1 MTLSKRFLERGR
13 RTTNDAMEHRMAQHE
28 RYALVGTG
36 SRAGMYIAAMSG
48 TAFGAEH
55 VAEVADLVAWCD
67 VNPGRLDVYEREVV
81 ESGHPAPVRY
91 PVDDLERMIVEERID
106 RVVITTPDFT
116 HAEYV
121 VRALRAG
128 ADVVVEKPLT
138 IDAESVRR
146 IGEAIAETGR
156 EVITTF
162 NYRYSPRNSTL
173 RQVIADGRIGR
184 VTSVHF
190 EWALDT
196 VHGADYFRRWHRQ
209 KQNSG
214 GLFIHKA
221 SHHFDLVNWW
231 IQATPV
237 RVFASGGLRFYGAEN
252 AEARGLGARPSRGT
266 GASGDP
272 FSLDLAGDPRMKEL
286 YLDQE
291 HHDGYL
297 RDRDVFDAG
306 ITIEDNLAAL
316 VDYDSG
322 ATLSYS
328 LNAHAPWEG
337 YRVTVNGTEGRAEL
351 EVVERGAVLIG
362 DDGRVIV
369 DPSMHP
375 DASATDDVRPH
386 GERLVVQR
394 HWEGAEVVPIPDG
407 IGSHGGGDAFLLDHL
422 FRRVTDDAPLGRVAG
437 YADGVRAVS
446 VGIAGN
452 RSLATGQPVLI
463 SELELGV

>member
-1 MTLSKRFLERGR
+1 
-13 RTTNDAMEHRMAQHE
+13 MAQQE
-28 RYALVGTG
+28 RYRLVGTG
-36 SRAGMYIAAMSG
+36 SRAGMYIRAMTG
-48 TAFGAEH
+48 TQLGAEH
-55 VAEVADLVAWCD
+55 VPGIAELVAWSD
-67 VNPGRLDVYEREVV
+67 VNPGRLDVYERAVV
-81 ESGHPAPVRY
+81 AAGHPAPARY
-91 PVDDLERMIVEERID
+91 ATDDLERMIRDERLD
-106 RVVITTPDFT
+106 RVIVTSPDFT
-116 HAEYV
+116 HADYV
-121 VRALRAG
+121 VRALQAG

-146 IGEAIAETGR
+146 IGAAIAETGR

-173 RQVIADGRIGR
+173 RRVIADGEIGA

-209 KQNSG
+209 KANSG

-231 IQATPV
+231 IAATPV

-252 AEARGLGARPSRGT
+252 AAARGLGERPSRGT
-266 GASGDP
+266 GVTGDP
-272 FSLDLAGDPRMKEL
+272 FALDLAADEHLKEL
-286 YLDQE
+286 YLDNE

-316 VDYDSG
+316 VDYDTG
-322 ATLSYS
+322 ATMSYS

-362 DDGRVIV
+362 DDGRVVV
-369 DPSMHP
+369 DPSMNP
-375 DASATDDVRPH
+375 DSSPEDEVRPDS
-386 GERLVVQR
+386 ERLVVQR
-394 HWEGAEVVPIPDG
+394 HWEGARVVPIPEG
-407 IGSHGGGDAFLLDHL
+407 IGSHGGGDAYLLDHV
-422 FRRVTDDAPLGRVAG
+422 FNRVTDDAPLGRVAG
-437 YADGVRAVS
+437 YADGVKAVS

-452 RSLATGQPVLI
+452 LSLATGEPVLI
-463 SELELGV
+463 ADLELGV

>member
-1 MTLSKRFLERGR
+1 
-13 RTTNDAMEHRMAQHE
+13 MAQE
-28 RYALVGTG
+28 RYGLIGTG
-36 SRAGMYIAAMSG
+36 SRAGMYVRALSG
-48 TAFGAEH
+48 TQLGAER
-55 VAEVADLVAWCD
+55 VPEIAELVAWSD
-67 VNPGRLDVYEREVV
+67 VNPGRLDVYERELVAA
-81 ESGHPAPVRY
+81 GHPAPARY
-91 PVDDLERMIVEERID
+91 ATDDLERMIRDERVD
-106 RVVITTPDFT
+106 RVIVTTPDFT
-116 HAEYV
+116 HADYV
-121 VRALRAG
+121 VRSVRAG

-146 IGEAIAETGR
+146 MGAAIAETGR

-173 RQVIADGRIGR
+173 RRVIADGEIGA

-196 VHGADYFRRWHRQ
+196 VHGADYFRRWHRW
-209 KQNSG
+209 KANSG

-231 IQATPV
+231 IAATPV

-252 AEARGLGARPSRGT
+252 AAARGLGPRPSRGT
-266 GASGDP
+266 GATGDP
-272 FSLDLAGDPRMKEL
+272 FALDLAADPHLKEL

-322 ATLSYS
+322 ATMSYS

-362 DDGRVIV
+362 EDGRVVV

-375 DASATDDVRPH
+375 GYSPEDEVRPDT
-386 GERLVVQR
+386 ERLVVQR
-394 HWEGAEVVPIPDG
+394 HWEGARVVPIPEG
-407 IGSHGGGDAFLLDHL
+407 IGSHGGGDAYLLQHL
-422 FRRVTDDAPLGRVAG
+422 FDRVTDDQPLGRVAG
-437 YADGVRAVS
+437 YADGVKAIS

-452 RSLATGQPVLI
+452 LSLATGEPVRI
-463 SELELGV
+463 ADLELGI

>member
-1 MTLSKRFLERGR
+1 
-13 RTTNDAMEHRMAQHE
+13 MAQE
-28 RYALVGTG
+28 RYGLIGTG
-36 SRAGMYIAAMSG
+36 SRAGMYVRAMTG
-48 TAFGAEH
+48 TQLGAEGVPA
-55 VAEVADLVAWCD
+55 VARLVAWSD

-81 ESGHPAPVRY
+81 AAGHPVPARY
-91 PVDDLERMIVEERID
+91 SPDELERMIRDERLD

-116 HAEYV
+116 HADYV
-121 VRALRAG
+121 VRSLRAG

-146 IGEAIAETGR
+146 IGEAIADTGR

-173 RQVIADGRIGR
+173 RRVIADGEIGA

-209 KQNSG
+209 KANSG

-231 IQATPV
+231 IAATPV

-252 AEARGLGARPSRGT
+252 AAARGLGERPARGT
-266 GASGDP
+266 GATGDP
-272 FSLDLAGDPRMKEL
+272 FALDLAADAHLKEL

-362 DDGRVIV
+362 EDGRVVV

-375 DASATDDVRPH
+375 GYSPEDEVRPDI
-386 GERLVVQR
+386 ERLVVQR
-394 HWEGAEVVPIPDG
+394 HWEGARVVPIPEG
-407 IGSHGGGDAFLLDHL
+407 IGSHGGGDAYLLQHL
-422 FRRVTDDAPLGRVAG
+422 FDRVTDDAPLGRVAG
-437 YADGVRAVS
+437 YADGVKAVS

-452 RSLATGQPVLI
+452 VSLATGEPVRI
-463 SELELGV
+463 VDLELGI

>member
-1 MTLSKRFLERGR
+1 
-13 RTTNDAMEHRMAQHE
+13 MAQQE
-28 RYALVGTG
+28 RYGLIGTG
-36 SRAGMYIAAMSG
+36 SRAGMYVEALSG
-48 TAFGAEH
+48 PHAD
-55 VAEVADLVAWCD
+55 VARLVAWSD
-67 VNPGRLDVYEREVV
+67 LNPGRVDVYERDVV
-81 ESGHPAPVRY
+81 AAGHPAPVRY
-91 PVDDLERMIVEERID
+91 LPDELERMIAEQRLD
-106 RVVITTPDFT
+106 RVIVTTPDFT
-116 HAEYV
+116 HADFV
-121 VRALRAG
+121 VRSLRAG
-128 ADVVVEKPLT
+128 VDVVVEKPLT

-173 RQVIADGRIGR
+173 RRVIGEGRVGT

-196 VHGADYFRRWHRQ
+196 VHGADYFRRWHRD
-209 KQNSG
+209 KSKSG

-252 AEARGLGARPSRGT
+252 ASARGLGARPARGT

-272 FSLDLAGDPRMKEL
+272 FALDLASEPRMKEL

-297 RDRDVFDAG
+297 RDRDVFDPG

-316 VDYDSG
+316 VDYDTG
-322 ATLSYS
+322 VTMSYS

-337 YRVTVNGTEGRAEL
+337 YRVTVNGTAGRAEL

-362 DDGRVIV
+362 DDGRVVV

-375 DASATDDVRPH
+375 DDSPIDDVRPDS
-386 GERLVVQR
+386 ERLVLQR
-394 HWEGAEVVPIPDG
+394 HWEGAQVVEIPDG
-407 IGSHGGGDAFLLDHL
+407 IGSHGGGDAYLLDHL
-422 FRRVTDDAPLGRVAG
+422 FNRVTDDAPLGRVAG
-437 YADGVRAVS
+437 YADGVKAVA

-452 RSLATGQPVLI
+452 RSLETGLPVSI
-463 SELELGV
+463 EELELGI

>member
-1 MTLSKRFLERGR
+1 
-13 RTTNDAMEHRMAQHE
+13 MARE
-28 RYALVGTG
+28 RYALIGTG
-36 SRAGMYIAAMSG
+36 SRAGMYLGAMTG
-48 TAFGAEH
+48 TVLGAEH
-55 VAEVADLVAWCD
+55 VPDLAELVAWSD
-67 VNPGRLDVYEREVV
+67 ANPGRLDVYEREVV
-81 ESGHPAPVRY
+81 AAGHPVPKRYAP
-91 PVDDLERMIVEERID
+91 DDLERMIVDERVD
-106 RVVITTPDFT
+106 RVIITTPDFT
-116 HAEYV
+116 HADYI
-121 VRALRAG
+121 VRSLHAG

-146 IGEAIAETGR
+146 IGDAIAETGR
-156 EVITTF
+156 DVITTF

-173 RQVIADGRIGR
+173 RRVIADGRIGR

-196 VHGADYFRRWHRQ
+196 VHGADYFRRWHRD
-209 KQNSG
+209 KKNSG

-252 AEARGLGARPSRGT
+252 AAARGLGERPERGT

-272 FSLDLAGDPRMKEL
+272 FALDLAADARLKEL

-297 RDRDVFDAG
+297 RDRDVFDPG

-316 VDYDSG
+316 VDYDTG
-322 ATLSYS
+322 ATMSYS

-362 DDGRVIV
+362 EDGRVVV

-375 DASATDDVRPH
+375 DASQVDLLRPD
-386 GERLVVQR
+386 GERLIVQR
-394 HWEGAEVVPIPDG
+394 HWESAQEVEIPEG
-407 IGSHGGGDAFLLDHL
+407 IGSHGGGDAYLLDHV
-422 FRRVTDDAPLGRVAG
+422 FNRVAVDEPLDRVAG
-437 YADGVRAVS
+437 YAEGVKAVS

-452 RSLATGQPVLI
+452 RSLETGLPVVI
-463 SELELGV
+463 AELGLGI

>member
-1 MTLSKRFLERGR
+1 
-13 RTTNDAMEHRMAQHE
+13 MAQE
-28 RYALVGTG
+28 RYGLIGTG
-36 SRAGMYIAAMSG
+36 SRAGMYVRALSG
-48 TAFGAEH
+48 TQLGAEH
-55 VAEVADLVAWCD
+55 VPEIAELVAWSD
-67 VNPGRLDVYEREVV
+67 ANPGRLDVHEREVV
-81 ESGHPAPVRY
+81 AAGRPAPARY
-91 PVDDLERMIVEERID
+91 APDELERMIRDERID
-106 RVVITTPDFT
+106 RVIVTTPDFT
-116 HAEYV
+116 HADFV
-121 VRALRAG
+121 VRALHAG

-146 IGEAIAETGR
+146 IGAAIAETGR

-173 RQVIADGRIGR
+173 RQVIAAGDIGA

-196 VHGADYFRRWHRQ
+196 VHGADYFRRWHRE
-209 KQNSG
+209 KVNSG

-231 IQATPV
+231 IAATPV

-252 AEARGLGARPSRGT
+252 AAARGLGERPSRGT
-266 GASGDP
+266 GATGDP
-272 FSLDLAGDPRMKEL
+272 FALDLARDPQLKEL

-316 VDYDSG
+316 VDYDTG
-322 ATLSYS
+322 ATMSYS

-362 DDGRVIV
+362 EDGRVVV

-375 DASATDDVRPH
+375 GYSPEDEVRPDS
-386 GERLVVQR
+386 ERLVVQR
-394 HWEGAEVVPIPDG
+394 HWEGARIVPIPEG
-407 IGSHGGGDAFLLDHL
+407 IGSHGGGDAYLLQHV
-422 FRRVTDDAPLGRVAG
+422 FGRVTDDQPLGRVAG
-437 YADGVRAVS
+437 YADGVKAVS

-452 RSLATGQPVLI
+452 LSLATGEPVRIADLD
-463 SELELGV
+463 LGI

>member
-1 MTLSKRFLERGR
+1 MEDTL
-13 RTTNDAMEHRMAQHE
+13 AQD

-36 SRAGMYIAAMSG
+36 HRAGMYVGALTGAV
-48 TAFGAEH
+48 AGAER
-55 VAEVADLVAWCD
+55 VPELARLVAWTD
-67 VNPGRLDVYEREVV
+67 ANPGRLDVYEREV
-81 ESGHPAPVRY
+81 GAARY
-91 PVDDLERMIVEERID
+91 PVPRRFAPDDLERAIADEQVD
-106 RVVITTPDFT
+106 RVIITTPDVT
-116 HAEYV
+116 HAEYI

-138 IDAESVRR
+138 IDADSVRH
-146 IGEAIAETGR
+146 IGAAVAETGR

-173 RQVIADGRIGR
+173 RRVIADGRIGR

-196 VHGADYFRRWHRQ
+196 VHGADYFRRWHRD
-209 KQNSG
+209 KANSG
-214 GLFIHKA
+214 GLFVHKA

-231 IQATPV
+231 IGAAPV

-252 AEARGLGARPSRGT
+252 AAARGIGARPARGT
-266 GASGDP
+266 GAEASDP
-272 FSLDLAGDPRMKEL
+272 FTRDLAADARLKAL

-316 VDYDSG
+316 VEYDSG

-351 EVVERGAVLIG
+351 DVVERGAVLVDQG
-362 DDGRVIV
+362 GRVAV
-369 DPSMHP
+369 DPSMHQ
-375 DASATDDVRPH
+375 DASRADAVRPH
-386 GERLVVQR
+386 GARLVVQR
-394 HWEGAEVVPIPDG
+394 HWEPAQEIGIPEG
-407 IGSHGGGDAFLLDHL
+407 IGSHGGGDAYLLQHL
-422 FRRVTDDAPLGRVAG
+422 FGRVTRDEPLGRVAG
-437 YADGVRAVS
+437 YADGVRAVA

-452 RSLATGQPVLI
+452 RSLETGEPVRI
-463 SELELGV
+463 ADLGF

>member
-1 MTLSKRFLERGR
+1 
-13 RTTNDAMEHRMAQHE
+13 MAQE
-28 RYALVGTG
+28 RYGLIGTG
-36 SRAGMYIAAMSG
+36 SRAGMYVRALSG
-48 TAFGAEH
+48 TQLGAER
-55 VAEVADLVAWCD
+55 VPELAELVAWSD
-67 VNPGRLDVYEREVV
+67 VNPGRLDVHEREVV
-81 ESGHPAPVRY
+81 ATGHPAPARY
-91 PVDDLERMIVEERID
+91 APDDLERMIRDERID
-106 RVVITTPDFT
+106 RDIVTTPEFT
-116 HAEYV
+116 HADFV

-146 IGEAIAETGR
+146 IGAAIAETGR

-173 RQVIADGRIGR
+173 RRVIADGEIGA

-209 KQNSG
+209 KANSG

-231 IQATPV
+231 IAATPV

-252 AEARGLGARPSRGT
+252 AAARGLGARPARGT
-266 GASGDP
+266 GATGDP
-272 FSLDLAGDPRMKEL
+272 FALDLAGDPHLKEL

-297 RDRDVFDAG
+297 RDRDVFDEG

-316 VDYDSG
+316 VDYDTG
-322 ATLSYS
+322 ATMSYS

-362 DDGRVIV
+362 EDGRVVV

-375 DASATDDVRPH
+375 GYSPEDEVRPDS
-386 GERLVVQR
+386 ERLVVQR
-394 HWEGAEVVPIPDG
+394 HWEGARVVPIPEG
-407 IGSHGGGDAFLLDHL
+407 IGSHGGGDAYLLQHV
-422 FRRVTDDAPLGRVAG
+422 FGRVTDDQPLGRVAG
-437 YADGVRAVS
+437 YADGVKAVS

-452 RSLATGQPVLI
+452 LSLATGEPVRI
-463 SELELGV
+463 ADLELGV

>member
-1 MTLSKRFLERGR
+1 
-13 RTTNDAMEHRMAQHE
+13 MAQE
-28 RYALVGTG
+28 RYGLIGTG
-36 SRAGMYIAAMSG
+36 SRAGMYVRALSG
-48 TAFGAEH
+48 TQLGAERVPE
-55 VAEVADLVAWCD
+55 VAELVAWSD
-67 VNPGRLDVYEREVV
+67 VNPGRLDVHEREVV
-81 ESGHPAPVRY
+81 AAGRPAPARY
-91 PVDDLERMIVEERID
+91 APDELERMIRDERID
-106 RVVITTPDFT
+106 RVIVTTPDFT
-116 HAEYV
+116 HADFV

-146 IGEAIAETGR
+146 IGAAIAETGR

-173 RQVIADGRIGR
+173 RRVIADGEIGA

-196 VHGADYFRRWHRQ
+196 VHGADYFRRWHRL
-209 KQNSG
+209 KANSG

-231 IQATPV
+231 IAATPV
-237 RVFASGGLRFYGAEN
+237 RVFARGGLRFSGAEN
-252 AEARGLGARPSRGT
+252 AAARGLGARPSRGT
-266 GASGDP
+266 GATGDP
-272 FSLDLAGDPRMKEL
+272 FALDLARDPHLKEL

-291 HHDGYL
+291 HYDGYL
-297 RDRDVFDAG
+297 RDRDVFDAD

-316 VDYDSG
+316 VDYDTG
-322 ATLSYS
+322 ATMSYS

-362 DDGRVIV
+362 EDGRVVV

-375 DASATDDVRPH
+375 GYSPEDEVRPDD
-386 GERLVVQR
+386 ERLVVQR
-394 HWEGAEVVPIPDG
+394 HWEGARNVPIPEG
-407 IGSHGGGDAFLLDHL
+407 IGSHGGGDAYLLQHV
-422 FRRVTDDAPLGRVAG
+422 FGRVTDDHPLGRVAG
-437 YADGVRAVS
+437 YADGVKAVS

-452 RSLATGQPVLI
+452 LSLATGEPVRIADLD
-463 SELELGV
+463 LGI

>member
-1 MTLSKRFLERGR
+1 
-13 RTTNDAMEHRMAQHE
+13 MAQE
-28 RYALVGTG
+28 RYGLIGTG
-36 SRAGMYIAAMSG
+36 SRAGMYVRALSG
-48 TAFGAEH
+48 TQLGAEH
-55 VAEVADLVAWCD
+55 VPEIAELVAWSD
-67 VNPGRLDVYEREVV
+67 VNPGRLDVHEREVLAA
-81 ESGHPAPVRY
+81 GRPAPARY
-91 PVDDLERMIVEERID
+91 APDDLERMIRDERID
-106 RVVITTPDFT
+106 RVIVTTPDFT
-116 HAEYV
+116 HADFV
-121 VRALRAG
+121 VRALHAG

-146 IGEAIAETGR
+146 IGAAIAETGR

-173 RQVIADGRIGR
+173 RHVIADGEIGA

-196 VHGADYFRRWHRQ
+196 VHGADYFRRWHRL
-209 KQNSG
+209 KANSG

-231 IQATPV
+231 IAATPV

-252 AEARGLGARPSRGT
+252 AAARGLGERPSRGT
-266 GASGDP
+266 GATGDP
-272 FSLDLAGDPRMKEL
+272 FALDLARDPHLKEL

-316 VDYDSG
+316 VDYDTG
-322 ATLSYS
+322 ATMSYS

-362 DDGRVIV
+362 EDGRVVV

-375 DASATDDVRPH
+375 GYSPEDEVRPDS
-386 GERLVVQR
+386 ERLVVQR
-394 HWEGAEVVPIPDG
+394 HWEGARIVPIPEG
-407 IGSHGGGDAFLLDHL
+407 IGSHGGGDAYLLQHV
-422 FRRVTDDAPLGRVAG
+422 FGRVTDDQPLGRVAG
-437 YADGVRAVS
+437 YADGVKAVS

-452 RSLATGQPVLI
+452 LSLATGEPVRI
-463 SELELGV
+463 ADLELGI

>member
-1 MTLSKRFLERGR
+1 
-13 RTTNDAMEHRMAQHE
+13 MAQE
-28 RYALVGTG
+28 RYGLIGTG
-36 SRAGMYIAAMSG
+36 SRAGMYVRALSG
-48 TAFGAEH
+48 TLLGAER
-55 VAEVADLVAWCD
+55 VPELAELVAWSD
-67 VNPGRLDVYEREVV
+67 VNPGRLDVHEREVV
-81 ESGHPAPVRY
+81 ATGHPAPARY
-91 PVDDLERMIVEERID
+91 APDDLERMIRDERID
-106 RVVITTPDFT
+106 RVIVTTPDFT
-116 HAEYV
+116 HADFV

-146 IGEAIAETGR
+146 IGAAIAETGR

-173 RQVIADGRIGR
+173 RRVIADGEIGA

-209 KQNSG
+209 KANSG

-231 IQATPV
+231 IAATPV

-252 AEARGLGARPSRGT
+252 AAARGLGARPARGT
-266 GASGDP
+266 GATGDP
-272 FSLDLAGDPRMKEL
+272 FALDLAGDPHLKEL

-297 RDRDVFDAG
+297 RDRDVFDEG

-316 VDYDSG
+316 VDYDTG
-322 ATLSYS
+322 ATMSYS

-362 DDGRVIV
+362 EDGRVVV

-375 DASATDDVRPH
+375 GYSPEDEVRPDS
-386 GERLVVQR
+386 ERLVVQR
-394 HWEGAEVVPIPDG
+394 HWEGARVVPIPEG
-407 IGSHGGGDAFLLDHL
+407 IGSHGGGDAYLLQHV
-422 FRRVTDDAPLGRVAG
+422 FGRVTDDQPLGRVAG
-437 YADGVRAVS
+437 YADGVKAVS

-452 RSLATGQPVLI
+452 LSLATGEPVRI
-463 SELELGV
+463 ADLELGV

>member
-1 MTLSKRFLERGR
+1 
-13 RTTNDAMEHRMAQHE
+13 MAQRE
-28 RYALVGTG
+28 RYGLIGTG
-36 SRAGMYIAAMSG
+36 SRAGMYIGALSG
-48 TAFGAEH
+48 TVLGAERVPE
-55 VAEVADLVAWCD
+55 VAELVAWSD
-67 VNPGRLDVYEREVV
+67 VNPGRLDVYEREVLAA
-81 ESGHPAPVRY
+81 GHPAPARY
-91 PVDDLERMIVEERID
+91 AEADLERMVASERLD
-106 RVVITTPDFT
+106 RVIITTPDVT
-116 HAEYV
+116 HAGLI

-138 IDAESVRR
+138 IDAASVRR
-146 IGEAIAETGR
+146 IGEAVRETGR

-173 RQVIADGRIGR
+173 RRVIAEGRIGA

-196 VHGADYFRRWHRQ
+196 VHGADYFRRWHRD
-209 KQNSG
+209 KSNSG

-231 IQATPV
+231 IGAAPE
-237 RVFASGGLRFYGAEN
+237 RVFASGGLRFYGARN
-252 AEARGLGARPSRGT
+252 AAARGLGGRPARGT
-266 GASGDP
+266 GAGGAGDP
-272 FSLDLAGDPRMKEL
+272 FALDLAGDARLKEL

-297 RDRDVFDAG
+297 RDRDVFDDG
-306 ITIEDNLAAL
+306 ITIEDNVAAL

-351 EVVERGAVLIG
+351 EVVERGAVLVG
-362 DDGRVIV
+362 EDGRVVV

-375 DASATDDVRPH
+375 DHSAVDEVRPD

-394 HWEGAEVVPIPDG
+394 HWEGAEVVPIPEG
-407 IGSHGGGDAFLLDHL
+407 IGSHGGGDAYLLRHL
-422 FRRVTDDAPLGRVAG
+422 FDRITVDEPLGRVAG

-452 RSLATGQPVLI
+452 RSLETGEPVRIADLD
-463 SELELGV
+463 LGV

>member
-1 MTLSKRFLERGR
+1 
-13 RTTNDAMEHRMAQHE
+13 MAQRE
-28 RYALVGTG
+28 RYGLIGTG
-36 SRAGMYIAAMSG
+36 SRAGMYVGALSG
-48 TAFGAEH
+48 TVLGAEH
-55 VAEVADLVAWCD
+55 VPGIAELVAWSD

-81 ESGHPAPVRY
+81 AAGHPAPVRY
-91 PVDDLERMIVEERID
+91 APDDLERMIADERLD
-106 RVVITTPDFT
+106 RVIITTPDFT
-116 HAEYV
+116 HADYI
-121 VRALRAG
+121 VRSLRAG

-146 IGEAIAETGR
+146 IGAAIAETGR

-173 RQVIADGRIGR
+173 RRVIADGRIGQ

-196 VHGADYFRRWHRQ
+196 VHGADYFRRWHRD
-209 KQNSG
+209 KANSG

-231 IQATPV
+231 IAAAPV

-252 AEARGLGARPSRGT
+252 ADARGLGARPARGT
-266 GASGDP
+266 GATGDP
-272 FSLDLAGDPRMKEL
+272 FALDLAGDPRLKEL

-297 RDRDVFDAG
+297 RDRDVFDPG

-362 DDGRVIV
+362 DDGRVVV

-375 DASATDDVRPH
+375 DHSPVDEVRPDI
-386 GERLVVQR
+386 ERLVLQR
-394 HWEGAEVVPIPDG
+394 HWEGAQVVEIPEG
-407 IGSHGGGDAFLLDHL
+407 IGSHGGGDAYLLRHVFD
-422 FRRVTDDAPLGRVAG
+422 RVTDDAPLGRVAG

-452 RSLATGQPVLI
+452 RSLATGEPVRI
-463 SELELGV
+463 ADLELGV

>member
-1 MTLSKRFLERGR
+1 MT
-13 RTTNDAMEHRMAQHE
+13 HPE
-28 RYALVGTG
+28 RYGLIGTG
-36 SRAGMYIAAMSG
+36 SRADMYVRALTG
-48 TAFGAEH
+48 RQFGVDSLAD
-55 VAEVADLVAWCD
+55 VAELVAWSD
-67 VNPGRLDVYEREVV
+67 VNAGRLDLYEREVR
-81 ESGHPAPVRY
+81 ESGASVPVRY
-91 PVDDLERMIVEERID
+91 SPDRIEEMVREERLD
-106 RVVITTPDFT
+106 RVIITSPDYT
-116 HAEYV
+116 HADFV

-138 IDAESVRR
+138 IDAASVRR
-146 IGEAIAETGR
+146 IGAAIAETGR

-173 RQVIADGRIGR
+173 RRVIAEGRIGE

-196 VHGADYFRRWHRQ
+196 VHGADYFRRWHRD
-209 KQNSG
+209 KANSG

-231 IQATPV
+231 IQAAPV
-237 RVFASGGLRFYGAEN
+237 RVFASGGLRFYGADN
-252 AEARGLGARPSRGT
+252 ALRRGLGERPSRGT
-266 GASGDP
+266 GVAGDP
-272 FSLDLAGDPRMKEL
+272 FALDLTADARMKEL
-286 YLDQE
+286 YLDTE

-322 ATLSYS
+322 ATMSYS

-351 EVVERGAVLIG
+351 EVVERGAVFLG
-362 DDGRVIV
+362 DDGRVVV
-369 DPSMHP
+369 DPSANP
-375 DASATDDVRPH
+375 GYSAEDDVRPDS
-386 GERLVVQR
+386 ERLVVQR

-407 IGSHGGGDAFLLDHL
+407 LGSHGGGDAYLLDHL
-422 FRRVTDDAPLGRVAG
+422 FHRVAVDEPLGRVAG
-437 YADGVRAVS
+437 FADGVRAVS

-452 RSLATGQPVLI
+452 ISLETGLPVVI

>member
-1 MTLSKRFLERGR
+1 
-13 RTTNDAMEHRMAQHE
+13 MAQE
-28 RYALVGTG
+28 RYGLIGTG
-36 SRAGMYIAAMSG
+36 SRAGMYVRALSG
-48 TAFGAEH
+48 TQLGAEH
-55 VAEVADLVAWCD
+55 VPEIAELVAWSD
-67 VNPGRLDVYEREVV
+67 VNPGRLDVHEREVV
-81 ESGHPAPVRY
+81 AAGRPAPARY
-91 PVDDLERMIVEERID
+91 APDELERMIRDERID
-106 RVVITTPDFT
+106 RVIVTTPDFT
-116 HAEYV
+116 HADFV
-121 VRALRAG
+121 VRALHAG

-146 IGEAIAETGR
+146 IGAAIAETGR

-173 RQVIADGRIGR
+173 RRVIADGEIGA

-196 VHGADYFRRWHRQ
+196 VHGADYFRRWHRE
-209 KQNSG
+209 KVNSG

-231 IQATPV
+231 IAATPV

-252 AEARGLGARPSRGT
+252 AAARGLGERPSRGT
-266 GASGDP
+266 GATGDP
-272 FSLDLAGDPRMKEL
+272 FALDLARDPHLKEL

-316 VDYDSG
+316 VDYDTG
-322 ATLSYS
+322 ATMSYS

-362 DDGRVIV
+362 EDGRVVV

-375 DASATDDVRPH
+375 GYSPEDEVRPDS
-386 GERLVVQR
+386 ERLVVQR
-394 HWEGAEVVPIPDG
+394 HWEGARIVPIPEG
-407 IGSHGGGDAFLLDHL
+407 IGSHGGGDAYLLQHV
-422 FRRVTDDAPLGRVAG
+422 FGRVTDDQPLGRVAG
-437 YADGVRAVS
+437 YADGVKAVS

-452 RSLATGQPVLI
+452 LSLATGEPVRI
-463 SELELGV
+463 ADLELGI

>member
-1 MTLSKRFLERGR
+1 
-13 RTTNDAMEHRMAQHE
+13 
-28 RYALVGTG
+28 
-36 SRAGMYIAAMSG
+36 
-48 TAFGAEH
+48 
-55 VAEVADLVAWCD
+55 VAWSD
-67 VNPGRLDVYEREVV
+67 VNPGRLDVYERQVV
-81 ESGHPAPVRY
+81 AAGHPVPARY
-91 PVDDLERMIVEERID
+91 SVDDLDRMIRDERLD
-106 RVVITTPDFT
+106 RVIVTTPDFT
-116 HAEYV
+116 HADYV
-121 VRALRAG
+121 VRALQAG

-146 IGEAIAETGR
+146 IGAAIAETGR

-173 RQVIADGRIGR
+173 RQVIADGEIGA

-209 KQNSG
+209 KANSG

-231 IQATPV
+231 IAATPV

-252 AEARGLGARPSRGT
+252 AAARGLGERPARGT
-266 GASGDP
+266 GVAGDP
-272 FSLDLAGDPRMKEL
+272 FALDLAADERLKEL

-291 HHDGYL
+291 QHDGYL

-322 ATLSYS
+322 ATMSYS

-362 DDGRVIV
+362 EDGRVVV

-375 DASATDDVRPH
+375 EASPEDQVRPDS
-386 GERLVVQR
+386 ERLVVQR
-394 HWEGAEVVPIPDG
+394 HWEGARVVPIPVG
-407 IGSHGGGDAFLLDHL
+407 IGSHGGGDAYLLQHL
-422 FRRVTDDAPLGRVAG
+422 FDRVTDDAPLGRVAG
-437 YADGVRAVS
+437 YADGVKAVS

-452 RSLATGQPVLI
+452 LSLATGEPVRI
-463 SELELGV
+463 ADLELGI

>member
-1 MTLSKRFLERGR
+1 
-13 RTTNDAMEHRMAQHE
+13 MAQQE
-28 RYALVGTG
+28 RYGLVGTG
-36 SRAGMYIAAMSG
+36 SRAGMYIRAMTG
-48 TAFGAEH
+48 TQLGAEH
-55 VAEVADLVAWCD
+55 VPGIAELVAWSD
-67 VNPGRLDVYEREVV
+67 VNPGRLDVYERDVV
-81 ESGHPAPVRY
+81 AAGHPAPARY
-91 PVDDLERMIVEERID
+91 ATDDLERMIRDERLD
-106 RVVITTPDFT
+106 RVIVTTPDFT
-116 HAEYV
+116 HADFV
-121 VRALRAG
+121 VRALHAG

-146 IGEAIAETGR
+146 IGAAIAETGR

-173 RQVIADGRIGR
+173 RRVIADGEIGA

-209 KQNSG
+209 KANSG

-231 IQATPV
+231 IAATPV
-237 RVFASGGLRFYGAEN
+237 RVFASGGLRFYGAQN
-252 AEARGLGARPSRGT
+252 AAARGLGERPARGT
-266 GASGDP
+266 GVTGDP
-272 FSLDLAGDPRMKEL
+272 FALDLAADEHLKEL
-286 YLDQE
+286 YLDNE

-322 ATLSYS
+322 ATMSYS

-362 DDGRVIV
+362 DDGRVVV
-369 DPSMHP
+369 DPSMNP
-375 DASATDDVRPH
+375 DSSPEDEVRP
-386 GERLVVQR
+386 GSERLVVQR
-394 HWEGAEVVPIPDG
+394 HWERARVVPIPEG
-407 IGSHGGGDAFLLDHL
+407 IGSHGGGDAYLLDHV
-422 FRRVTDDAPLGRVAG
+422 FNRVTDDAPLGRVAG
-437 YADGVRAVS
+437 YADGVKAVS

-452 RSLATGQPVLI
+452 LSLATGEPVRI
-463 SELELGV
+463 ADLELGV

>member
-1 MTLSKRFLERGR
+1 
-13 RTTNDAMEHRMAQHE
+13 MAQQE
-28 RYALVGTG
+28 RYGLIGTG
-36 SRAGMYIAAMSG
+36 SRAGMYIRAMTG
-48 TAFGAEH
+48 TQLGAEH
-55 VAEVADLVAWCD
+55 VPGIAELVAWSD

-81 ESGHPAPVRY
+81 AAGHPAPARY
-91 PVDDLERMIVEERID
+91 STDDLERMIRDERLD
-106 RVVITTPDFT
+106 RVIVTSPDFT
-116 HAEYV
+116 HADYV

-146 IGEAIAETGR
+146 IGAAIAETGR

-173 RQVIADGRIGR
+173 RRVIADGEIGA

-209 KQNSG
+209 KANSG

-231 IQATPV
+231 IAATPV

-252 AEARGLGARPSRGT
+252 AAARGLGERPSRGT
-266 GASGDP
+266 GVTGDP
-272 FSLDLAGDPRMKEL
+272 FALDLAADEHLKEL
-286 YLDQE
+286 YLDNE

-316 VDYDSG
+316 VDYDTG
-322 ATLSYS
+322 ATMSYS

-362 DDGRVIV
+362 DDGRVVV
-369 DPSMHP
+369 DPSMNP
-375 DASATDDVRPH
+375 DSSPEDEVRPDS
-386 GERLVVQR
+386 ERLVVQR
-394 HWEGAEVVPIPDG
+394 HWEGARVVPIPEG
-407 IGSHGGGDAFLLDHL
+407 IGSHGGGDAYLLDHV
-422 FRRVTDDAPLGRVAG
+422 FNRVTDDAPLGRVAG
-437 YADGVRAVS
+437 YADGVKAVS

-452 RSLATGQPVLI
+452 LSLATGEPVLI
-463 SELELGV
+463 ADLELGV

>member
-1 MTLSKRFLERGR
+1 
-13 RTTNDAMEHRMAQHE
+13 MAQQE
-28 RYALVGTG
+28 RYGLIGTG
-36 SRAGMYIAAMSG
+36 SRAGMYIRAMTG
-48 TAFGAEH
+48 TQLGAEH
-55 VAEVADLVAWCD
+55 VPGIAELVAWSD
-67 VNPGRLDVYEREVV
+67 VNPGRLDVYEREVLAA
-81 ESGHPAPVRY
+81 GHPAPARY
-91 PVDDLERMIVEERID
+91 STDDLERMIRDERLD
-106 RVVITTPDFT
+106 RVIVTSPDFT
-116 HAEYV
+116 HADYV

-146 IGEAIAETGR
+146 IGAAIAETGR

-173 RQVIADGRIGR
+173 RRVIADGEIGA

-209 KQNSG
+209 KANSG

-231 IQATPV
+231 IAATPV

-252 AEARGLGARPSRGT
+252 AAARGLGERPSRGT
-266 GASGDP
+266 GVTGDP
-272 FSLDLAGDPRMKEL
+272 FALDLAADEHLKEL
-286 YLDQE
+286 YLDNE

-322 ATLSYS
+322 ATMSYS

-362 DDGRVIV
+362 DDGRVVV
-369 DPSMHP
+369 DPSMNP
-375 DASATDDVRPH
+375 GYSPEDEVRPDS
-386 GERLVVQR
+386 ERLVVQR
-394 HWEGAEVVPIPDG
+394 HWEGARVVPIPEG
-407 IGSHGGGDAFLLDHL
+407 IGSHGGGDAYLLDHV
-422 FRRVTDDAPLGRVAG
+422 FNRVTDDAPLGRVAG
-437 YADGVRAVS
+437 YADGVKAVS

-452 RSLATGQPVLI
+452 LSLATGEPVLI
-463 SELELGV
+463 ADLELGV

>member
-1 MTLSKRFLERGR
+1 
-13 RTTNDAMEHRMAQHE
+13 MAQQE
-28 RYALVGTG
+28 RYGLVGTG
-36 SRAGMYIAAMSG
+36 SRAGMYIRALSG
-48 TAFGAEH
+48 TQLGAEH
-55 VAEVADLVAWCD
+55 VPDIARLVAWSD
-67 VNPGRLDVYEREVV
+67 ANPGRLDVYEREVV
-81 ESGHPAPVRY
+81 AAGHPVPARYAP
-91 PVDDLERMIVEERID
+91 DELERMIRDERLD
-106 RVVITTPDFT
+106 RVIVTTPDFT
-116 HAEYV
+116 HADFV
-121 VRALRAG
+121 VRALHAG

-146 IGEAIAETGR
+146 IGEAIAATGG

-173 RQVIADGRIGR
+173 RQVIADGDIGA

-209 KQNSG
+209 MANSG

-231 IQATPV
+231 IAATPV

-252 AEARGLGARPSRGT
+252 AAARGLGERPSRGT
-266 GASGDP
+266 GVTGDP
-272 FSLDLAGDPRMKEL
+272 FALDLSADEHLKEL
-286 YLDQE
+286 YLDNE

-316 VDYDSG
+316 IDYDTG
-322 ATLSYS
+322 ATMSYS

-362 DDGRVIV
+362 EDGRVVV

-375 DASATDDVRPH
+375 GYSPEDEVRPDS
-386 GERLVVQR
+386 ERLVVQR
-394 HWEGAEVVPIPDG
+394 HWEGARIVPIPEG
-407 IGSHGGGDAFLLDHL
+407 IGSHGGGDAYLLQHV
-422 FRRVTDDAPLGRVAG
+422 FGRVTDDQPLGRVAG
-437 YADGVRAVS
+437 YADGVKAVS

-452 RSLATGQPVLI
+452 LSLATGEPVRI
-463 SELELGV
+463 ADLELGI